1 MCCSILLQKD
11 GVIMVKKVFI
21 MDSVKT
27 IIGTLL
33 IALGL
38 QFLAYP
44 IINQRVGNEAFGS
57 ILTIYTIIT
66 ITSVVLGNTLNN
78 IRLINMNLYKSNH
91 YYWKFVLI
99 LLISILIESIALIIV
114 FLYFFN
120 LNTIDIIFLILLN
133 ILMCLRIY
141 LNVFFR
147 MTLKYNQ
154 ILYIA
159 LIQFLGLL
167 IGLLLYYLTQNWIV
181 CFITSELFATIYTLV
196 KLRGLTIGAYQSE
209 DNNVVKDYVML
220 LSTNS
225 LNNLNLYLDRLIL
238 LPIIG
243 GTAVTISFLS
253 TFIGK
258 MLATFLYPINN
269 VVLSHISVN
278 ESDNIKKQ
286 YLKTNLFA
294 IAALCLVMIICYP
307 ITIIIVSLL
316 YNIDSSLY
324 SKFIILGNIGVL
336 FNAVSIMIQT
346 LNTKHASI
354 TLQANYMTF
363 HTITFIFIT
372 ILMTIAFGLNGFFW
386 TTLFSNI
393 IKYVILNI
401 IGLKSKFIN
410 KKDVD

>member
-99 LLISILIESIALIIV
+99 LLISILIESIALIVV

>member
-1 MCCSILLQKD
+1 
-11 GVIMVKKVFI
+11 MVKKVFI

-91 YYWKFVLI
+91 YYWKFVSI

-133 ILMCLRIY
+133 ILMCLR
-141 LNVFFR
+141 

-167 IGLLLYYLTQNWIV
+167 IGLFLYYLIQNWIV

-196 KLRGLTIGAYQSE
+196 KLRGLTIGEYQSE

-269 VVLSHISVN
+269 VVLSYISVN

-307 ITIIIVSLL
+307 ITLIIVSLL

-354 TLQANYMTF
+354 TLQANYMTL

>member
-1 MCCSILLQKD
+1 MA
-11 GVIMVKKVFI
+11 KKVFI

-91 YYWKFVLI
+91 YYWKFASI

-120 LNTIDIIFLILLN
+120 LNIIDIIFLILLN

-167 IGLLLYYLTQNWIV
+167 IGLFLYYLTQNWIV

-196 KLRGLTIGAYQSE
+196 KLRGLTIGEYQSE

-243 GTAVTISFLS
+243 GTAVTISFLP

-269 VVLSHISVN
+269 VVLSYISVN

-354 TLQANYMTF
+354 TLQANYMTL

-372 ILMTIAFGLNGFFW
+372 ILMTMAFGLNGFFW

-401 IGLKSKFIN
+401 IGLKSKFID